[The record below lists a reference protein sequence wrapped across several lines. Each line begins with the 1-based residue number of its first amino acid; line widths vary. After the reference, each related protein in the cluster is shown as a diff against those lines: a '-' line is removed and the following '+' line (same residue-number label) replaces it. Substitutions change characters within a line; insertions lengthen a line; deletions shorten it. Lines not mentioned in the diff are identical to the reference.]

1 MRTLGKI
8 LFAVLAASA
17 ASGVCAGEDR
27 DRGEAAS
34 GAVALI
40 ATAKDYLEQR
50 LHLLHP
56 ELSRV
61 ETAAVGHPRAIGP
74 APAAARVTPRLA
86 RGDALTR
93 RMCVWLDFDVDGRT
107 VKSIPV
113 WFSVAAYRQ
122 VPVAGRALRPNALTS
137 SADFILSEIDVA
149 AIGKPAASSIAEVTA
164 KRVRRYIPASSPVGA
179 DDFSTPPAVMR
190 HQEVNVQI
198 TSGTITIEAKGVSQ
212 EDGAIGQVIKIR
224 NPANEAIYLAR
235 VANDGRVQVPWR
247 Q

>member
-1 MRTLGKI
+1 MKI

-40 ATAKDYLEQR
+40 SVAKDYLERR

-61 ETAAVGHPRAIGP
+61 EVAAVGHPRAIGP
-74 APAAARVTPRLA
+74 ALAAARVTPRLA
-86 RGDALTR
+86 RGDVLTK
-93 RMCVWLDFDVDGRT
+93 RMCVWLDFGVDGRT

-122 VPVAGRALRPNALTS
+122 VLVARRALRPNELAG
-137 SADFILSEIDVA
+137 AVDFILSEMDVT
-149 AIGKPAASSIAEVTA
+149 AIGKPALSSVAEVTA
-164 KRVRRYIPASSPVGA
+164 KLARHYIPANTPVSA
-179 DDFSTPPAVMR
+179 EDFMAPPPVMR

-198 TSGTITIEAKGVSQ
+198 MSGPIVIETKGVSQ
-212 EDGAIGQVIKIR
+212 EDGWIGQVIKVR
-224 NPANEAIYLAR
+224 NPANDAAYPAR
-235 VANDGRVQVPWR
+235 VAKDGHVQALWR
-247 Q
+247 